1 MAEGT
6 RSILIGVVVAAALF
20 LAWQI
25 STILLL
31 MFAGILI
38 ATLLDAIVHAI
49 RKVVPAPRPLLVVG
63 VAFCIFAL
71 LVVGLSLGGA
81 SLSQSV
87 NQLWDMLSQQATR
100 LYDRWREM
108 QIGNGTVEEGDE
120 GSLLSTIL
128 PGASELFSQ
137 AGSLF
142 NLTLGIASNFVIITF
157 LGLFFALNPAGYRD
171 GFLLLLPRAQ
181 RKRLRAAFSAT
192 GEALRGWLVTQV
204 AMMVLIGTL
213 IFLLLTALDV
223 PNAGLLGVLSGL
235 LNFVPFLGP
244 IISAVPVML
253 TLAAEDMTTL
263 LLGAAG
269 LLLIQNLE
277 GYILTPML
285 QQRII
290 HLPPAWSLAVMAVMG
305 ALFGP
310 LGIALA
316 TPIFAVARTL
326 TNELYIDP
334 REEDEAT
341 PLDVDQSTTFS
352 ASEPSEPIL

>member
-1 MAEGT
+1 MAEST
-6 RSILIGVVVAAALF
+6 RLLLTGLFVAVALF
-20 LAWQI
+20 LAWQL

-31 MFAGILI
+31 IFAGILI
-38 ATLLDAIVHAI
+38 ATLLDAAVHAI
-49 RKVVPAPRPLLVVG
+49 RKVTPLPRPVLVVG
-63 VAFCIFAL
+63 VAFTIIVL
-71 LVVGLSLGGA
+71 LGAGLTLGGA
-81 SLSQSV
+81 SLSQSI
-87 NQLWDMLSQQATR
+87 NQLWDMLTDQARR
-100 LYDRWREM
+100 LYEQWWTVQVRS
-108 QIGNGTVEEGDE
+108 GNGEDAGE

-128 PGASELFSQ
+128 PSASDLFSQ

-142 NLTLGIASNFVIITF
+142 NLTLGVASNFVIITF

-171 GFLLLLPRAQ
+171 GFLLLLPRGR

-192 GEALRGWLVTQV
+192 GEALRAWLVTQV

-213 IFLLLTALDV
+213 VFVLLSALDV
-223 PNAGLLGVLSGL
+223 PNAWLLGLLSGL

-244 IISAVPVML
+244 IISAVPVLL

-263 LLGAAG
+263 LLGAVG
-269 LLLIQNLE
+269 LILIQNLE

-290 HLPPAWSLAVMAVMG
+290 HLPPAWSLSVMAVMG

-326 TNELYIDP
+326 TYELYIDP
-334 REEDEAT
+334 REEDEAA
-341 PLDVDQSTTFS
+341 PLEMDQSETVSTS
-352 ASEPSEPIL
+352 PPSEPIL